1 MFARLG
7 KQLLILL
14 AVRLRRGSEWVESL
28 LRENEKPVPD
38 AKEATSTGGAPHR
51 RGPPA
56 HWLALVQQHAPEL
69 LRPAADRAP
78 QEISTD
84 ASPTAGKPKAR
95 TLLNTVSTTDGPN
108 RNKPRSKF
116 SNAVKNRG
124 KMRKMFTGEKERSV
138 SGAGADEEPVLGT
151 EAESCHP
158 SAVNKYPPEK
168 HAAGLPAENLREF
181 PEVQAGFNPE
191 VLQIEQTDK
200 TSRETWYGAS
210 SAIRP
215 DASDVSRESRT
226 SSIASKEAVA
236 SAETEA
242 PLSLPAERR
251 PLFANGEA
259 VQSGLDSNARNLP
272 HAVHHA
278 RAEEQAAQQHGHS
291 PEAEAGSG
299 RSKSTAQSQPESL
312 AVDGSSAVENH
323 VPFAAFPSAGEDPF
337 VERHPW
343 PEMPDEASDTQSVE
357 EHNNRWPALPEV
369 SFQEVT
375 TADVLWAVDHQAK
388 LNREQRGEAWSGLPF

>member
-7 KQLLILL
+7 KQMLILL

-38 AKEATSTGGAPHR
+38 AKEATSTEVDSHR
-51 RGPPA
+51 QGPPA
-56 HWLALVQQHAPEL
+56 HWLALVQEHAPEL
-69 LRPAADRAP
+69 LWPAADRAP
-78 QEISTD
+78 QEMPTD
-84 ASPTAGKPKAR
+84 TSPTEGKRKAR
-95 TLLNTVSTTDGPN
+95 TLLNAASTTDGPS

-116 SNAVKNRG
+116 SNAVKNQG
-124 KMRKMFTGEKERSV
+124 KMQEIFSGEKEMSV
-138 SGAGADEEPVLGT
+138 SGAEADEKPVLGT
-151 EAESCHP
+151 EAESSHP
-158 SAVNKYPPEK
+158 SAVNKYPPKK
-168 HAAGLPAENLREF
+168 HAARLPAENLREF
-181 PEVQAGFNPE
+181 PEAQADLNPE
-191 VLQIEQTDK
+191 VLQIEQTDEP
-200 TSRETWYGAS
+200 SSETGYRAP

-236 SAETEA
+236 SEETEA
-242 PLSLPAERR
+242 PRSLPVERR

-259 VQSGLDSNARNLP
+259 AQSGLDSNVRNLQ
-272 HAVHHA
+272 HTVHHA
-278 RAEEQAAQQHGHS
+278 RAEDQAVQQYGGS

-312 AVDGSSAVENH
+312 AVDVSSAVEKH

-343 PEMPDEASDTQSVE
+343 PEMPDEASDIQSVE

-369 SFQEVT
+369 SFQEET